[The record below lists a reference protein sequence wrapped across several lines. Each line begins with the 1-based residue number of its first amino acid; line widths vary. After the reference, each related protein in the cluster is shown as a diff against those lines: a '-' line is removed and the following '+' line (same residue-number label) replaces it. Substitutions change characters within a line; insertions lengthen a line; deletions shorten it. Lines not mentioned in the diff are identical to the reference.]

1 MYILYYLLKSQNFR
15 QKVWIFF
22 FFCYEHNENSALF
35 FREFPS
41 RLVEGTPDDIR
52 KARFRQAWNTT
63 GVAAKM
69 DFESSDQDL
78 LEDEPEL
85 EDGESADDTKD
96 SVVRFLITFF

>member
-1 MYILYYLLKSQNFR
+1 MKIPR
-15 QKVWIFF
+15 
-22 FFCYEHNENSALF
+22 F

-96 SVVRFLITFF
+96 SVVRFLITFFWFSKLVSTDHLNSKHVFILVNMNLERFY